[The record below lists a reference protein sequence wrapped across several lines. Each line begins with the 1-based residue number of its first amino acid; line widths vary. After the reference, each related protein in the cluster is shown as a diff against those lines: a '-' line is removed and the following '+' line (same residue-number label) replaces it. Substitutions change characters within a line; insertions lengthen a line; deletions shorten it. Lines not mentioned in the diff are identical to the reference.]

1 MERFPIPG
9 TFLHIRPNTTGT
21 DPLLRRAFSIFDYD
35 ETIGVVDILYKAIG
49 RGTKILSRVQPGET
63 LDVLGPLGNG
73 FDLPL
78 TIDHLVLVAGGVG
91 IPPVYLLAKS
101 HLRQGFD
108 GKKISYLCGLT
119 TAAEKQM
126 ADRVEKLPI
135 NLQFATD
142 DGSLGFKGFV
152 SELLRARLEDGSLGI
167 NPVICACGPD
177 GMLKAVQTIARTY
190 GKKCFLS
197 LESIMPCGVGT
208 CLGCVVKKDGEEKYV
223 RVCREGPVFEAT
235 EVEL

>member
-1 MERFPIPG
+1 LKRFPIPG
-9 TFLHIRPNTTGT
+9 TFLHIKPNTTGT

-35 ETIGVVDILYKAIG
+35 ETTGVVEVLYKVVG
-49 RGTKILSRVQPGET
+49 RGTEVLSRVRAGET

-101 HLRQGFD
+101 FLRQGFVS
-108 GKKISYLCGLT
+108 GKISYLCGLT
-119 TAAEKQM
+119 TVAEKPM
-126 ADRVEKLPI
+126 ADRLEKLPI

-142 DGSLGFKGFV
+142 DGSFGFKGFV
-152 SELLRARLEDGSLGI
+152 SELLRARLDDGSLGI

-177 GMLKAVQTIARTY
+177 GMLKAVQTIARAY
-190 GKKCFLS
+190 DKKCYLS

-223 RVCREGPVFEAT
+223 RVCREGPVFEAN